1 MIEDQIRLSLTE
13 LGKLKEE
20 LKQIKKDLKF
30 EEKID
35 SQEFLDLEKAYKDLR
50 KQMKDFKDQWEREL
64 LEEPTYQK
72 LRELK
77 VKKEEDIAD
86 ESAKLFASIAKLPQK
101 YVDLNLDT
109 ENGPVKIQIQPE
121 MRLYLNGREEK
132 KRTNSTTLN

>member
-20 LKQIKKDLKF
+20 LRQIKKDLKY

-35 SQEFLDLEKAYKDLR
+35 SQEYLDLEKAYKDLR

-86 ESAKLFASIAKLPQK
+86 ESAKLFTAIAKLPQK
-101 YVDLNLDT
+101 AVDLNLDT